1 MLYYENI
8 AMSTQSV
15 LLNCRP
21 LAQKLLL
28 QAQHGLKGAAA
39 RPSVAM
45 IAVGGSEKDYGYP
58 HKHARKTAESLG
70 IEWKSRYL
78 ANDAA
83 ENEVLAAIASL
94 NADSSVTGI
103 VLHRPFPDRLSLK
116 TLQQAV
122 NPEKD
127 VEGMHP
133 SSLGQVV
140 YQGSRGMHK
149 GLSSILWPCTAKAA
163 VETLKHAIQN
173 SSTPTE
179 LKGLE
184 ILVIGTSDVLAKPV
198 CSLLHAEGATVTT
211 CPPDLANLSAHT
223 RAADVV
229 ISAVSSGPKLITG
242 EMIKPGSIVID
253 LGINKI
259 PVAGKS
265 RNANAETSY
274 KVVGDV
280 DTHSVLPIAA
290 SLSNLAGGI
299 GIVRT
304 SILMNNIVTSIL
316 K

>member
-1 MLYYENI
+1 
-8 AMSTQSV
+8 MSTQSV

-133 SSLGQVV
+133 SSLGQVRRRSTTTF
-140 YQGSRGMHK
+140 GSNAYRSFTKAVGECIK
-149 GLSSILWPCTAKAA
+149 GYPPYYGR
-163 VETLKHAIQN
+163 VQQ
-173 SSTPTE
+173 
-179 LKGLE
+179 
-184 ILVIGTSDVLAKPV
+184 KPQ
-198 CSLLHAEGATVTT
+198 
-211 CPPDLANLSAHT
+211 
-223 RAADVV
+223 
-229 ISAVSSGPKLITG
+229 
-242 EMIKPGSIVID
+242 
-253 LGINKI
+253 
-259 PVAGKS
+259 
-265 RNANAETSY
+265 
-274 KVVGDV
+274 
-280 DTHSVLPIAA
+280 
-290 SLSNLAGGI
+290 
-299 GIVRT
+299 
-304 SILMNNIVTSIL
+304 
-316 K
+316 